1 MDIRTILLPFTSTPG
16 DKAAMELAFGL
27 AREHSCNVHGLHV
40 RMDPRD
46 IAPLAGEGLSGAMIE
61 EMMESCD
68 KEGMDHASEA
78 RLMFDEYCNSNSIPF
93 VDEPPGP
100 GGVSASWHQE
110 VGREEDVVAWH
121 GRLHDLTVISRPV
134 EGQEK
139 STTEV
144 VHAALMDAGRPLLLA
159 PPEAP
164 TSMGK
169 RVAVAWNGSREAAKA
184 IAAARPVLVH
194 AEEVI
199 LMTAEEG
206 YSHGP
211 TAADL
216 SRYLAWY
223 DIHPEVRHFG
233 GGGDEADIGRS
244 LLEKLA
250 EAKADLLVM
259 GAYTHSRL
267 RHLILGGVTSHV
279 LSHATI
285 PVFMHR

>member
-16 DKAAMELAFGL
+16 DKAAMELAFVI
-27 AREHSCNVHGLHV
+27 ANKYRSNVHGLHV

-61 EMMESCD
+61 EMMESAE
-68 KEGMDHASEA
+68 KEGMEHSSAA
-78 RLMFDEYCNSNSIPF
+78 RRMFDEYCKSKGIPF
-93 VDEPPGP
+93 VEEPPGP
-100 GGVSASWHQE
+100 GGVSASWHTE
-110 VGREEDVVAWH
+110 IGREEDVVSWH
-121 GRLHDLTVISRPV
+121 GRLHDIIVISRPA

-144 VHAALMDAGRPLLLA
+144 VHAALMDAGRPLMLA

-164 TSMGK
+164 SDIGK
-169 RVAVAWNGSREAAKA
+169 RVAVAWNGSREAAKS
-184 IAAARPVLVH
+184 IAAARP
-194 AEEVI
+194 I
-199 LMTAEEG
+199 LMQADEVYILTAEEG

-211 TAADL
+211 GAADVA
-216 SRYLAWY
+216 RYLSWY
-223 DIHPEVRHFG
+223 DVRPELRQFG
-233 GGGDEADIGRS
+233 GSSPQDIGGS
-244 LLEKLA
+244 LLSKLN
-250 EAKADLLVM
+250 ELGADMLVM

-279 LSHATI
+279 VSNAMM